1 MIMKKSMAIAG
12 AVLAALTIGGNVQ
25 AENVREVELE
35 NMVVTATMPQK
46 IMSEA
51 PGAVEVISGEE
62 IVEMNADTLAD
73 ALEDATG
80 LVMGMETGRQKRPS
94 IRGTGNKH
102 TLVLLDGRRISSGF
116 KDLTCLA
123 QIPAEMIDHIE
134 VVRGPV
140 SGLYGSDAIG
150 GVINV
155 ITKKPSESLTGG
167 VTAQYGQS
175 TYGEGD
181 ESKGSAHISS
191 TAGQF
196 GFFLS
201 GSYRDK
207 EGYDRDGVTPDDG
220 DDIEMKS
227 AAGRLIFDMK
237 DGGSL
242 TAGFE
247 TVDKNMTGLRDIQNQ
262 DRERDADDKRLNYFL
277 EYNGKPSAA
286 GSLMLRAGRSE
297 HENEIEFD
305 PPTTLTPG
313 TIGDETDAE
322 RTLDQLDGRYTAALG
337 QRHVVTLGGQ
347 FLEESREDASG
358 LDDSVETVSAYVQ
371 DEYQVADPL
380 YLVMSL
386 RYDDYSDY
394 GEEWTPRASLT
405 WSMTDNLRLKG
416 SYGLGFRAPDFLE
429 LFIPTYMRR
438 GKLVYEPNPE
448 LEAETSETYEI
459 ALEGEKGRFQGRIT
473 WFQNNIEDLIE
484 AVYYATTGSGKKQKD
499 YYRYQN
505 IAEATTSGVEM
516 EWGIE
521 LPAGFDLSGNL
532 AYLDTEDKSTGEELE
547 GRPDW
552 KGSLKLA
559 YRNAPSGFRANLRLK
574 YIGEQYYADEPEDA
588 VTTVSAYVSKDLTR
602 MLTLFAGAD
611 NLFNAGK
618 DNYVEPTFFYGGV
631 SIAY

>member
-1 MIMKKSMAIAG
+1 MKKRMAIAG
-12 AVLAALTIGGNVQ
+12 AVLAALTLGGSAL
-25 AENVREVELE
+25 AEDVREVEMQ
-35 NMVVTATMPQK
+35 NMVVTATMTEK

-51 PGAVEVISGEE
+51 PGAVEVINGEE
-62 IVEMNADTLAD
+62 ILEMNADTLAD

-80 LVMGMETGRQKRPS
+80 LVMGKETGRQERPS

-123 QIPAEMIDHIE
+123 QIPVNMIERIE

-140 SGLYGSDAIG
+140 SALYGSDAIG

-155 ITKKPSESLTGG
+155 ITKKPTESLTGG

-181 ESKGSAHISS
+181 ESRGSAHISS
-191 TAGQF
+191 TAGQL

-227 AAGRLIFDMK
+227 AAGRLTFDMK
-237 DGGSL
+237 DSGSL
-242 TAGFE
+242 IAGFE
-247 TVDKNMTGLRDIQNQ
+247 TVDKNMTGLRDLQSQ

-277 EYNGKPSAA
+277 EYDGKLTAA
-286 GSLMLRAGRSE
+286 SSLMLRAARSE
-297 HENEIEFD
+297 HENRIDFD
-305 PPTTLTPG
+305 PPTSLTPG
-313 TIGDETDAE
+313 AIGDETDAE
-322 RTLDQLDGRYTAALG
+322 RSLNQFDGRYTAALG
-337 QRHVVTLGGQ
+337 QQHVVTLGGE
-347 FLEESREDASG
+347 FLDESREDVSG
-358 LDDSVETVSAYVQ
+358 LDDSVETVSAYIQ

-386 RYDDYSDY
+386 RWDDYSDY
-394 GEEWTPRASLT
+394 GDEWIPRASLT

-429 LFIPTYMRR
+429 LFVPTYMKR

-473 WFQNNIEDLIE
+473 WFENSIEDMIE
-484 AVYYATTGSGKKQKD
+484 AVYYASTGSGNKRKD

-505 IAEATTSGVEM
+505 IAEAATSGVEM
-516 EWGIE
+516 EWDIE

-552 KGSLKLA
+552 KGSVKLA
-559 YRNAPSGFRANLRLK
+559 YRNSPSGFRANLRLK
-574 YIGEQYYADEPEDA
+574 YIGEQYYADGAEDA
-588 VTTVSAYVSKDLTR
+588 VTTVGAYVSKDLTHA
-602 MLTLFAGAD
+602 MTLFAGAD
-611 NLFNAGK
+611 NLFNAGE

-631 SIAY
+631 TLTY